1 MTKLGAA
8 PKLTYMY
15 LILAA
20 DLEYRLL
27 EVVLHV
33 FTLPNIGPVDTF
45 RCTQKLWYWNFQKG
59 DKVSPAC

>member
-45 RCTQKLWYWNFQKG
+45 TCTQKLWY
-59 DKVSPAC
+59 

>member
-1 MTKLGAA
+1 MMIMTKLGAA

-27 EVVLHV
+27 
-33 FTLPNIGPVDTF
+33 
-45 RCTQKLWYWNFQKG
+45 
-59 DKVSPAC
+59 